1 MMKLA
6 FRPIE
11 VTINLYFTQ
20 SWKRG
25 ISSCYNLIAEMYMDI
40 QILYGNI
47 LQVVTLSNYN
57 KAFQ

>member
-6 FRPIE
+6 FRLIQ

-25 ISSCYNLIAEMYMDI
+25 ISSCNILIAEMYMNI
-40 QILYGNI
+40 EISFGNI
-47 LQVVTLSNYN
+47 LQVVTS
-57 KAFQ
+57 F